1 VTKTCAATLNDEQK
15 KVAQNLVVGETT
27 VDQHNRDILG
37 FACVGVVSRIDVIGV
52 LRPDEACRKALMG
65 FVIPPAVWIPALA
78 VGAAGG
84 AVIVVH
90 KNEKKET
97 SCVFP

>member
-1 VTKTCAATLNDEQK
+1 
-15 KVAQNLVVGETT
+15 
-27 VDQHNRDILG
+27 
-37 FACVGVVSRIDVIGV
+37 
-52 LRPDEACRKALMG
+52 MG

-97 SCVFP
+97 SCVYP